1 MRDLATPSRH
11 RLYEDI
17 IAIVIGTTLMAIG
30 ITLYRSVL
38 LVTGSTAG
46 LALLLDYAT
55 GVGFGVLFFVIN
67 LPFYALALLRM
78 GWPFTL
84 KTVGAVALL
93 SLLAGLVPQWLVV
106 AYVDPVFAALAGG
119 GLMGLGILLLFRH
132 KASVGGVN
140 ILALYLQENFGI
152 RAGYFQLAVDAV
164 ILVSALFVVPAD
176 RVLLS
181 LLGAVML
188 NLIIAMNHK
197 PGRYVGFS

>member
-93 SLLAGLVPQWLVV
+93 SLLSGLVPQWLVV

>member
-1 MRDLATPSRH
+1 
-11 RLYEDI
+11 
-17 IAIVIGTTLMAIG
+17 
-30 ITLYRSVL
+30 
-38 LVTGSTAG
+38 
-46 LALLLDYAT
+46 
-55 GVGFGVLFFVIN
+55 VLFFAIN
-67 LPFYALALLRM
+67 LPFYVLALWRM

-84 KTVGAVALL
+84 KTIGAVGLL
-93 SLLAGLVPQWLVV
+93 SLLSGLVPQWLVV
-106 AYVDPVFAALAGG
+106 AYLDPVFAALAGG

-132 KASVGGVN
+132 KASVGGIN

-152 RAGYFQLAVDAV
+152 RAGYFQFAVDAV

>member
-11 RLYEDI
+11 RLHEDI

-46 LALLLDYAT
+46 LALLLNYAT

-84 KTVGAVALL
+84 KTIGAVGLL
-93 SLLAGLVPQWLVV
+93 SLLSGLVPQWLVV

-132 KASVGGVN
+132 KASVGGIN